1 MRGAVV
7 IIAHIIVG
15 TFGLVAAKTDT
26 TATYFDDIRHF
37 DQSAE
42 RLGIHDLGDNSSD
55 NISAEALALVAALF

>member
-26 TATYFDDIRHF
+26 TATYLDDIH
-37 DQSAE
+37 E
-42 RLGIHDLGDNSSD
+42 RLGIHDLGANSSG